1 MPAFAPAALATAVAL
16 SALGAVALCGL
27 VVLYGF
33 TPAGEEPPGQ
43 TARRLLITRV
53 GHALAAAC
61 FTSTAILIAAVLVRP
76 APASTPAPVT
86 VPDARVPALGA
97 QVAGQE
103 TRLTETEVRLQAL
116 EDAMRRRAPE
126 VPPAVAPRVAPQPPA
141 PPPRTSAV
149 VKPLAPRPAE
159 TKVVEPPAP
168 AAEVVA
174 SRVVEPAAH
183 GTSPA
188 SPSPGTPT
196 PPTTWVPSSPPP
208 PVITSPAP
216 TPSSAHVPP
225 SSPPVAAAPRPA
237 PPEASASP
245 ARPAPRQS
253 FDLWSKLREDWR
265 EIRRGLDS
273 TGDDFRRAIDSV
285 KRNFE

>member
-61 FTSTAILIAAVLVRP
+61 FTSTAILIATVLVRP

-126 VPPAVAPRVAPQPPA
+126 VPPAVAPRVPLQPPA

-149 VKPLAPRPAE
+149 VKPLALRPAE
-159 TKVVEPPAP
+159 TKVEPPAP
-168 AAEVVA
+168 AAAVVA

-208 PVITSPAP
+208 PVITSSAP
-216 TPSSAHVPP
+216 TPSSAQVPP
-225 SSPPVAAAPRPA
+225 SSPPVAAAPLPA
-237 PPEASASP
+237 PPEAVTSP
-245 ARPAPRQS
+245 PRPAPRS
-253 FDLWSKLREDWR
+253 GFDLRSKLREDWR